1 MYNIQTQIGKDILDK
16 GISIYEM
23 HKSVQ
28 PMAIAMGIGERL
40 GIEQEIVNDS
50 ELAKQLDDMRYYPE
64 KYKNFRG
71 KYVPYLAVYCTM
83 VEQEIN
89 ERKREKATEE
99 KKEEETR

>member
-1 MYNIQTQIGKDILDK
+1 
-16 GISIYEM
+16 
-23 HKSVQ
+23 
-28 PMAIAMGIGERL
+28 MATAMGIGERL

-64 KYKNFRG
+64 KYKNFTG